1 MNFDRIN
8 GARII
13 VGSHPGNAADIDQ
26 LYTENAVRAIEN
38 LQQSGEWDRGDID
51 AITAKCA
58 VVGNR
63 IWYQRVPIEDG
74 QRDPLRQKLPE
85 AVGILDKAI
94 QRATGPEETVYL
106 HRRAGKRRSPSVAAA
121 YLYWFGDDTTVS
133 FRFSTCIYSPCKC
146 LSSADLFIMVL

>member
-1 MNFDRIN
+1 MYMCNCYDW
-8 GARII
+8 
-13 VGSHPGNAADIDQ
+13 NAAIMFDDKIFVALGTELVDIGCQ
-26 LYTENAVRAIEN
+26 
-38 LQQSGEWDRGDID
+38 
-51 AITAKCA
+51 
-58 VVGNR
+58 
-63 IWYQRVPIEDG
+63 IEDG